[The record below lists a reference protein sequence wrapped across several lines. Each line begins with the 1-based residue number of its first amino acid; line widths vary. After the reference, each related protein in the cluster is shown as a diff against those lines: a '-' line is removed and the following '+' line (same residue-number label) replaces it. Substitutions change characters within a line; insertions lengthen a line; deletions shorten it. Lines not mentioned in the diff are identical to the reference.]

1 MGSSRYQDLIAWQR
15 AITFVKRVYEITSE
29 LPQAETF
36 GLKSQMR
43 RSAVS
48 VASNIAEG
56 QGRATA
62 GECHQFL
69 GRARGSLYE
78 LETQIVIANELG
90 YVSAEQCDSSLCEAS
105 ELGRILNGL
114 MSSVKPSR
122 RPVSRPPVLTTD
134 N

>member
-1 MGSSRYQDLIAWQR
+1 MQASRYQDLIAWQR
-15 AITFVKRVYEITSE
+15 AVAFVKRIYVITSE
-29 LPQAETF
+29 FPKEELF

-56 QGRATA
+56 QGRGSV
-62 GECHQFL
+62 GEFYQFL
-69 GRARGSLYE
+69 GYARGWLYE
-78 LETQIVIANELG
+78 LETQIVVSGELD
-90 YVSAEQCDSSLCEAS
+90 YLSENQRDSSLREAA

-114 MSSVKPSR
+114 RSSLKVPRNSAQCA
-122 RPVSRPPVLTTD
+122 PVLTTD